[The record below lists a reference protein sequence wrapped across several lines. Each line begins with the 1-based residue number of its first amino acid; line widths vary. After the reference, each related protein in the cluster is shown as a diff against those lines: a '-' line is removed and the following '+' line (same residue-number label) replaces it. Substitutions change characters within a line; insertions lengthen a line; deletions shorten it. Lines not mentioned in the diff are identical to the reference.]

1 MMNIELI
8 EPRRREERKEEREN
22 LFFSCREQLRQLK
35 KSILGVLGV
44 LAVEAESYFE
54 SVGKPLCSLNT

>member
-22 LFFSCREQLRQLK
+22 LFFSCREHLRQLK

-44 LAVEAESYFE
+44 LAVEDESYFE

>member
-44 LAVEAESYFE
+44 LAVEDESYFE
-54 SVGKPLCSLNT
+54 SVGKPLCSPNT